1 MIVVTRDRAGSFDV
15 ACGDCDKPL
24 ALITVD
30 HLADVRL
37 EDQPCT
43 CGSLDE
49 LRLMVSCIRASDDAR
64 RRAPMPASAR
74 GRRRDEPSA
83 DAA

>member
-24 ALITVD
+24 ALITTNPR
-30 HLADVRL
+30 ADVRL
-37 EDQPCT
+37 DDQPCT
-43 CGSLDE
+43 CGSLDD

-64 RRAPMPASAR
+64 RRAPMPDSAR
-74 GRRRDEPSA
+74 GRRRDHSSE
-83 DAA
+83 AA